1 MVTRKKLGKMWLAYL
16 DYGHPSMLWLYRI
29 LFIPALLL
37 GTPFYLARMR
47 RRGGYRENFSQRFGT
62 LNSLPAKSAHK
73 RRIWLQAVSVGEMLA
88 IEPILRAWQ
97 ADESIEVYLT
107 TTTSTGYQLAR
118 ESYCE
123 LTIGIGYFPLDWG
136 PFSSRAWKRLQPDLV
151 ILTEGERWPEHIHQA
166 SKRGVPVIAV
176 NARLSDRSFDRMM
189 RFRAM
194 VSPLLRGITHVLACS
209 PQDAERF
216 RELGVPDRK
225 ITETGNIKLDV
236 EITRID
242 DDSKARLK
250 RELGLAEGYLVL
262 MGSSTWPGEEIALV
276 RALQKLRA
284 NGVACN
290 LLLVPRHAE
299 RRNEIEA
306 ELRHCCLTMN
316 FRSRQHAATPVDIAV
331 GDTTGEMRSF
341 LQLADVIFVGK
352 SLPPHTEGQTPVE
365 SGVLGKPILFGP
377 EMGNFRAIA
386 RDLVDSGAA
395 MIVGDETELIN
406 KSSTL
411 MTDENRREQM
421 ADAARNWHQRNLGAV
436 ERAIKMIS
444 GVLESQ

>member
-1 MVTRKKLGKMWLAYL
+1 
-16 DYGHPSMLWLYRI
+16 MLWLYRI

-47 RRGGYRENFSQRFGT
+47 RRGGYRENFGQRFGKVD
-62 LNSLPAKSAHK
+62 SLPAKSSARK
-73 RRIWLQAVSVGEMLA
+73 RIWLQAVSVGEMLA

-97 ADESIEVYLT
+97 ADDSVEVYLT

-118 ESYCE
+118 ERYE
-123 LTIGIGYFPLDWG
+123 EFTIGIGYFPLDWA
-136 PFSSRAWKRLQPDLV
+136 PFSSRAWKQLQPDLV

-166 SKRGVPVIAV
+166 RKRAVPVVAV
-176 NARLSDRSFDRMM
+176 NARLSDRSFGRMM
-189 RFRAM
+189 KFRPM
-194 VSPLLRGITHVLACS
+194 VSPLVRGITHVLTCS
-209 PQDAERF
+209 PQDTERF
-216 RELGVPDRK
+216 QELGIADRV

-236 EITRID
+236 EIARID
-242 DDSKARLK
+242 DDTKARLK
-250 RELGLAEGYLVL
+250 RELGLPEGNLVL

-299 RRNEIEA
+299 RRDEIEA

-316 FRSRQHAATPVDIAV
+316 FRSRQPATEPVDIAV
-331 GDTTGEMRSF
+331 GDTTGEMRAF

-377 EMGNFRAIA
+377 GMGNFRAIA

-395 MIVGDETELIN
+395 QIVEDETELI
-406 KSSTL
+406 KQSAEL
-411 MTDENRREQM
+411 MTDATRREQM
-421 ADAARNWHQRNLGAV
+421 AVAAQNWHQRNLGAV
-436 ERAIKMIS
+436 ERTLKIVSK
-444 GVLESQ
+444 VLDLNPS